1 MHTNQFIHVTGFRK
15 EVTLIVSKFIL
26 QKAFN
31 SNASSVIM
39 IKRTIL
45 IENKSAITSKNL
57 QLVIKS
63 EIRESIIPVE
73 DIGFLVLDN
82 AEIYISITAMN
93 LMVENNTAVI
103 ICSKNHLPNGMFL
116 NLNSNHIQQEIFKN
130 QIEAS
135 IPLKKQLWQ
144 QTIVEKITNQGL
156 LLQRITSKSNSFEFL
171 ASKVLSGDTSNMEG
185 VAAQQYWKFFFEID
199 FKRERF
205 GDYPNNFLNY
215 GYAILRAATARALSG
230 SGLLNTLGIHH
241 KSKYNAFALA
251 DDIMEPFRP
260 LVDEKVFEIMQKYDE
275 QELNTKIKAELLQ
288 VLTTTVYFSD
298 EKSPLMVALQ
308 KTSSSLQQCYT
319 GKRKK
324 IKFPKLWNL
333 THTE

>member
-1 MHTNQFIHVTGFRK
+1 MLK
-15 EVTLIVSKFIL
+15 KS
-26 QKAFN
+26 
-31 SNASSVIM
+31 
-39 IKRTIL
+39 IL
-45 IENKSAITSKNL
+45 IENKTSITAKNL

-63 EIRESIIPVE
+63 EIRESTIPIE
-73 DIGFLVLDN
+73 DIGILVLDHQ
-82 AEIYISITAMN
+82 EIYLSLPAMN
-93 LMVENNTAVI
+93 LLVENNTAII
-103 ICSKNHLPNGMFL
+103 ICSKNHLPNGMLL
-116 NLNSNHIQQEIFKN
+116 NLNSHHMQQEIFRN

-135 IPLKKQLWQ
+135 APLKKQLWQ
-144 QTIVEKITNQGL
+144 HTIVEKITNQGIL
-156 LLQRITSKSNSFEFL
+156 LETISGNKNSFEFL
-171 ASKVLSGDTSNMEG
+171 ASKVLSGDTTNMEG
-185 VAAQQYWKFFFEID
+185 VAAQQYWKTFFDTYDIN

-260 LVDEKVFEIMQKYDE
+260 LVDEKVLEIMQAYDE
-275 QELNTKIKAELLQ
+275 QELNTKIKSELLQ
-288 VLTTTVYFSD
+288 VLTRTVYFKE

-308 KTSSSLQQCYT
+308 KTASSLQQCYT

-324 IKFPKLWNL
+324 IKYPKLWN
-333 THTE
+333 

>member
-1 MHTNQFIHVTGFRK
+1 
-15 EVTLIVSKFIL
+15 
-26 QKAFN
+26 
-31 SNASSVIM
+31 M

-45 IENKSAITSKNL
+45 LENKTSVSTKNL

-63 EIRESIIPVE
+63 ESREATIPIE
-73 DIGFLVLDN
+73 DVGFIVIDH
-82 AEIYISITAMN
+82 AEIYLSIPVLN
-93 LMVENNTAVI
+93 LLVENNTAVI
-103 ICSKNHLPNGMFL
+103 ICGNNHLPNGMFL
-116 NLNSNHIQQEIFKN
+116 NLNSHHIQQEIFKN
-130 QIEAS
+130 QIDAS
-135 IPLKKQLWQ
+135 MPLKKQLWQ

-156 LLQRITSKSNSFEFL
+156 LLEQITGAKNTFPFL
-171 ASKVLSGDTSNMEG
+171 ASKVLSGDSSNMEG
-185 VAAQQYWKFFFEID
+185 VAANLYWKSFFEVK

-260 LVDEKVFEIMQKYDE
+260 IVDEKVVEIMQNFDE
-275 QELNTKIKAELLQ
+275 EELNTAVKAELLQ
-288 VLTTTVYFSD
+288 ILTRTVYFKD

-308 KTSSSLQQCYT
+308 KTASSLQQCYT
-319 GKRKK
+319 GERKK
-324 IKFPKLWNL
+324 IKYPKLWN
-333 THTE
+333 